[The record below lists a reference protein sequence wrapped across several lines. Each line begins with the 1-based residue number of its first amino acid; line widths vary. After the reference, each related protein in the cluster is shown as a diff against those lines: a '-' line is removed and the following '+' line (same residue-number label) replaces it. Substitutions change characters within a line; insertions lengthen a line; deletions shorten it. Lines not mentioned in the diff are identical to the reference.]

1 MCEKLRCF
9 ISTTSGRPWADSEG
23 TPAPHFTFMLHFYP
37 PHQAVGC
44 SLKTKKKLLHSL
56 EMDPVWFFSIRHVAD
71 FFYFWSAAV
80 IYEPWIHLPPASQ
93 KKKKDW
99 FPLHCRVLTAR
110 MSMRHLKRGFGFLK
124 ATTRPGSLR
133 RYRSR
138 QMSLRLH
145 SSAARYRPSYM
156 SSSSSVFCPSCCRSR
171 TLFAPLKISPSLW
184 KLV

>member
-9 ISTTSGRPWADSEG
+9 VSTTSGRPWADSEG

-93 KKKKDW
+93 KKKKRLIPFALQGIDSTDVNETLKEGIR
-99 FPLHCRVLTAR
+99 FSKSDHTSGVSETLSIPPNVTASPFICCTLSTVLYVFI
-110 MSMRHLKRGFGFLK
+110 LLGFLSVMLPESYPVC
-124 ATTRPGSLR
+124 TT
-133 RYRSR
+133 
-138 QMSLRLH
+138 
-145 SSAARYRPSYM
+145 
-156 SSSSSVFCPSCCRSR
+156 
-171 TLFAPLKISPSLW
+171 
-184 KLV
+184 